1 MCNVGLRAARYA
13 SPLLPLFAF
22 GSTGNLALR
31 GSQTNQI
38 MEAKPNTRPRGKP
51 IKVWV
56 TEAERA
62 EILRLAASANL
73 SLSAYL
79 RAAGLNQRVRSI
91 IDIEAVNELA
101 KVNGDLGRVA
111 GLLKLW
117 LATKRGEGAD
127 PKHVEKMMDD
137 FRALQTKIL
146 NIMGSVMR

>member
-1 MCNVGLRAARYA
+1 
-13 SPLLPLFAF
+13 
-22 GSTGNLALR
+22 
-31 GSQTNQI
+31 

-56 TEAERA
+56 TEDERA
-62 EILRLAASANL
+62 DIERLAASANL

-79 RAAGLNQRVRSI
+79 RTAGLNQRVRSI
-91 IDIEAVNELA
+91 IDIEAVNDLA

-117 LATKRGEGAD
+117 LAEKRGIGAD
-127 PKHVEKMMDD
+127 PRHVEKMMDD
-137 FRALQTKIL
+137 FRALQTQIL

>member
-1 MCNVGLRAARYA
+1 
-13 SPLLPLFAF
+13 
-22 GSTGNLALR
+22 
-31 GSQTNQI
+31 
-38 MEAKPNTRPRGKP
+38 MESKPNTRPRGKP

-56 TEAERA
+56 TEAERG

-73 SLSAYL
+73 SMSAYL

-117 LATKRGEGAD
+117 LATKRGEGAN
-127 PKHVEKMMDD
+127 PKDVERTMDD
-137 FRALQTKIL
+137 FRRLQTQIL
-146 NIMGSVMR
+146 NIMGSITR

>member
-1 MCNVGLRAARYA
+1 M
-13 SPLLPLFAF
+13 
-22 GSTGNLALR
+22 
-31 GSQTNQI
+31 
-38 MEAKPNTRPRGKP
+38 TRPRAKP
-51 IKVWV
+51 IKVFV
-56 TEAERA
+56 SEEERA
-62 EILRLAASANL
+62 EIGRLAASANL

-91 IDIEAVNELA
+91 IDIGAVTELA

-117 LATKRGEGAD
+117 LATKRGEGEI
-127 PKHVEKMMDD
+127 PWKVERCMDD

>member
-1 MCNVGLRAARYA
+1 
-13 SPLLPLFAF
+13 
-22 GSTGNLALR
+22 
-31 GSQTNQI
+31 

-56 TEAERA
+56 TEAEHA
-62 EILRLAASANL
+62 QILRLAASANL

-127 PKHVEKMMDD
+127 PKHVEKTMDD
-137 FRALQTKIL
+137 FRTLQTRIL

>member
-1 MCNVGLRAARYA
+1 
-13 SPLLPLFAF
+13 
-22 GSTGNLALR
+22 
-31 GSQTNQI
+31 

-56 TEAERA
+56 TEDERA
-62 EILRLAASANL
+62 DIERLADSANL

-91 IDIEAVNELA
+91 IDIAAVNDLA

-117 LATKRGEGAD
+117 LAEKRGIGAD
-127 PKHVEKMMDD
+127 PRHVEKMMND
-137 FRALQTKIL
+137 FRALQTQIL
-146 NIMGSVMR
+146 NIMGSVMRWSPNASTRKRPPPG

>member
-1 MCNVGLRAARYA
+1 
-13 SPLLPLFAF
+13 
-22 GSTGNLALR
+22 
-31 GSQTNQI
+31 

-56 TEAERA
+56 TDDERA
-62 EILRLAASANL
+62 EILRLAAAANL

-79 RAAGLNQRVRSI
+79 RAAGLNHRVRSI
-91 IDIEAVNELA
+91 LDIEAVNELA

-117 LATKRGEGAD
+117 LAEKRGIGAD

-137 FRALQTKIL
+137 FRRLQTQVHQV
-146 NIMGSVMR
+146 MGKVIR